1 MGRRTKEDMKRLK
14 RHAFELYMANKTLS
28 MSRIARHVGVS
39 DSTVNK
45 WFTEWGLRKWG
56 CRK

>member
-1 MGRRTKEDMKRLK
+1 MGRRSKEDMRRLK

-45 WFTEWGLRKWG
+45 WFAEWGLRKWH
-56 CRK
+56 C